1 MNVFGIQSSNFGI
14 FHGSFNC
21 VETRFVGKS
30 LQLAEYSTHL
40 KEKKNLVKLRMR
52 DSQFLFCT
60 KKNWAETETYHC
72 FMNFR
77 GFISLR
83 IDLRQLNGTAQD
95 KHQGWAVNEKIS
107 RQIADV
113 KFSVFFP

>member
-30 LQLAEYSTHL
+30 LQLAENSTHL
-40 KEKKNLVKLRMR
+40 NEEKKSRQTTDVKF
-52 DSQFLFCT
+52 SVSFLY
-60 KKNWAETETYHC
+60 KKNWAETETYQC

-83 IDLRQLNGTAQD
+83 IDLRQLNGTTQD
-95 KHQGWAVNEKIS
+95 KHQGWAVNEKKNL
-107 RQIADV
+107 V
-113 KFSVFFP
+113 KL